1 MRSNRFVTRA
11 VAVLALVLLSACGK
25 ESVYTKLSE
34 NDANEML
41 GVLLAARID
50 AAKNTPDGKTWNI
63 AVDKD
68 SMGRALSV
76 LRANGL
82 PAQRHAS
89 LGEMFKKDGLIS
101 TPTEERVRFIH
112 GVSQEL
118 AGTLSS
124 IDGVITARVHVV
136 LPNNDPLAEHVKPSS
151 ASVFIKH
158 RAEANV
164 ATLMPA
170 VKNLVV
176 RSVEGLNY
184 ENVNVTM
191 LAATPLAAAG
201 AEPEVQAAPTS
212 PLLLAALGLTTLA
225 AVLGLGG
232 LAVARLRPDWLPRML
247 RPQAARPADR
257 ANGGNGA
264 NGAKG
269 AVPAAAGAPVARRAL

>member
-1 MRSNRFVTRA
+1 MTSSNRYA
-11 VAVLALVLLSACGK
+11 ALAAAVLTLVALAACGK
-25 ESVYTKLSE
+25 EDVYTKLSE

-41 GVLLAARID
+41 GVLLAARLD
-50 AAKNTPDGKTWNI
+50 AAKNTPDGKTWN
-63 AVDKD
+63 VSVEKD
-68 SMGRALSV
+68 SLGRALGV

-82 PAQRHAS
+82 PAQRHAN

-118 AGTLSS
+118 AETLSS

-158 RAEANV
+158 RADANI
-164 ATLMPA
+164 ATLTPA

-191 LAATPLAAAG
+191 VMAAPSAALG
-201 AEPEVQAAPTS
+201 AEPDAGPAARPNQLLV
-212 PLLLAALGLTTLA
+212 PGLILMLLAALLGCAGLL
-225 AVLGLGG
+225 
-232 LAVARLRPDWLPRML
+232 VARLRPHWLPAAL
-247 RPQAARPADR
+247 RSR
-257 ANGGNGA
+257 GA
-264 NGAKG
+264 Q
-269 AVPAAAGAPVARRAL
+269 PAAAPRTAAAGHAP

>member
-1 MRSNRFVTRA
+1 MTRSNRSA
-11 VAVLALVLLSACGK
+11 ALAAAVLALAALAACGK
-25 ESVYTKLSE
+25 DDVYTKLSE

-41 GVLLAARID
+41 GVLLAARLD

-63 AVDKD
+63 SVEKD
-68 SMGRALSV
+68 SLGRALNV

-82 PAQRHAS
+82 PAQRHAN

-118 AGTLSS
+118 AETLSS

-158 RAEANV
+158 RADANIG
-164 ATLMPA
+164 TLTPA

-191 LAATPLAAAG
+191 VMAAPLAALG
-201 AEPEVQAAPTS
+201 AEPEAAPAR
-212 PLLLAALGLTTLA
+212 PNQLLVPGLVLMLLAALLACAGLL
-225 AVLGLGG
+225 
-232 LAVARLRPDWLPRML
+232 VARLRPDWLPTALHPRGGK
-247 RPQAARPADR
+247 PAGTRR
-257 ANGGNGA
+257 A
-264 NGAKG
+264 
-269 AVPAAAGAPVARRAL
+269 AAAGRAP

>member
-1 MRSNRFVTRA
+1 MRPA
-11 VAVLALVLLSACGK
+11 VANHSVRAAAALLLALALAGCGK
-25 ESVYTKLSE
+25 QDVYTKLSE

-41 GVLLAARID
+41 GVLLSAHID
-50 AAKNTPDGKTWNI
+50 AAKITPDGKTWNV
-63 AVDKD
+63 AVEKD

-82 PAQRHAS
+82 PSQRHAN
-89 LGEMFKKDGLIS
+89 LGDMFKKDGLIS

-164 ATLMPA
+164 ATLTPA

-176 RSVEGLNY
+176 HSVEGLNY
-184 ENVNVTM
+184 ENVNVTLM
-191 LAATPLAAAG
+191 AAVPLAALG
-201 AEPEVQAAPTS
+201 AEPGDAPKGGRTH
-212 PLLLAALGLTTLA
+212 PLLMPGLLLVGLALLAALG
-225 AVLGLGG
+225 AVL
-232 LAVARLRPDWLPRML
+232 VALLRPAWLPAAL
-247 RPQAARPADR
+247 RPRTTAHSGKPAG
-257 ANGGNGA
+257 APAGG
-264 NGAKG
+264 
-269 AVPAAAGAPVARRAL
+269 VAAAGRAR